1 MNSSTNAPKEQL
13 VYADILFYGCWAGMA
28 FMLIAYFLYVLN
40 ILPPYVSMD
49 MVIQYWSHSA
59 HDYLEATKIPTGWKW
74 FVLVGKGDFLNLLG
88 IAMLAALTIVGFVY
102 LVWAYIQKKDIKFTI
117 ISCIEVLVLVLAAS
131 GIVGGGAH

>member
-13 VYADILFYGCWAGMA
+13 IYADILFYGCWTGMA

-40 ILPPYVSMD
+40 ILPPYVAMD

-59 HDYLEATKIPTGWKW
+59 HDYLQATNIPTGWKW

-102 LVWAYIQKKDIKFTI
+102 LWEYIQKKDIKFTI